1 MSESETPD
9 KRELRIVFDGVIA
22 VGPPPDRD
30 EVKTG
35 PFFGVMARSTRRL
48 SDRSRRLKE
57 NPPKYI
63 PVHVPTVYTTMVP
76 ASDSRPPDEVFQ
88 LSKFH
93 PKWYI
98 WHPQRE
104 RMEFRFDSDGTP
116 GDLKFND
123 RGSHARTGPFGQ
135 VKIHDIEMAPDARQI
150 CPERTYLLDGLL
162 TAPAA
167 DAPVR
172 EEAAAQILVPWG
184 RILAGG
190 NFDKADGVDVVFDP
204 ARVSSEPKTVVPNV
218 VVSADVAQVEI
229 AMFSLDTGERLDSL
243 KFDVIED
250 AELWVSNGDP
260 SDTAIDLDAL
270 SRDILKA
277 EFGRNADKL
286 LDEFHN
292 HFNGLLR
299 VRAESDDFKR
309 FLGNIFT
316 GGGAIVAPSVASN
329 QFVRSSDVDI
339 DFELFYTIVEGRDDG
354 RGLSV
359 PRRPGGKPFIGP
371 NCLCEL
377 VRCRE
382 DLKLISNDDNRF
394 AAADRATGR
403 TV

>member
-190 NFDKADGVDVVFDP
+190 NFGI
-204 ARVSSEPKTVVPNV
+204 N
-218 VVSADVAQVEI
+218 I
-229 AMFSLDTGERLDSL
+229 
-243 KFDVIED
+243 
-250 AELWVSNGDP
+250 
-260 SDTAIDLDAL
+260 LDAHAL
-270 SRDILKA
+270 
-277 EFGRNADKL
+277 G
-286 LDEFHN
+286 
-292 HFNGLLR
+292 GL
-299 VRAESDDFKR
+299 
-309 FLGNIFT
+309 
-316 GGGAIVAPSVASN
+316 PSVGTGR
-329 QFVRSSDVDI
+329 FRSSGAGAGDHA
-339 DFELFYTIVEGRDDG
+339 GA
-354 RGLSV
+354 
-359 PRRPGGKPFIGP
+359 GP
-371 NCLCEL
+371 NRRSCQMSVE
-377 VRCRE
+377 E
-382 DLKLISNDDNRF
+382 Q
-394 AAADRATGR
+394 
-403 TV
+403 